1 MAIYSGFTHW
11 KWWFS
16 IAMLVYQRVIGL
28 QIWSFLNLWIQGI
41 RKKPVPHVFFLI
53 ILKQSEVDETQTSP
67 DSEVNISACAS
78 IWRALLRGS
87 TYTYNSHMYIH
98 TCVYI
103 YMSCHAMWCDAML
116 CSVMSCDG
124 MLCHVMSRH
133 VHTYIYIYVYI
144 IQLCSMGLSKHGF
157 DHWNHNFGMRSI
169 SGHIQM
175 NSVQNLA
182 ILCWLVNQSFH
193 SGTKKPGVKL
203 STMWVLFVGY
213 CWFMLVYN
221 HYEALRYIYHN
232 TMH

>member
-1 MAIYSGFTHW
+1 MCKYLTCTIA
-11 KWWFS
+11 WFY
-16 IAMLVYQRVIGL
+16 IHI
-28 QIWSFLNLWIQGI
+28 
-41 RKKPVPHVFFLI
+41 
-53 ILKQSEVDETQTSP
+53 
-67 DSEVNISACAS
+67 
-78 IWRALLRGS
+78 
-87 TYTYNSHMYIH
+87 YNSHMYIH

-103 YMSCHAMWCDAML
+103 YICHVMPCDVMWCSVMSCRAMWCDALLCHVMSCHVMG
-116 CSVMSCDG
+116 CSVMSC
-124 MLCHVMSRH
+124 HVMSC
-133 VHTYIYIYVYI
+133 TYVYTYTLYHPTLFNGFI
-144 IQLCSMGLSKHGF
+144 KTWLCPQIQVVYLHHC
-157 DHWNHNFGMRSI
+157 NHNFGMRSI

-182 ILCWLVNQSFH
+182 ILCWLVNQGFH